1 MAFGAQPQLSR
12 QYGPSAEQMAISQ
25 MGQFAQQ
32 PNSLAGIL
40 SQLNAITAP
49 SMSPYGG
56 GGTNV
61 LVMPQTQ
68 LTTSRSGGAQ
78 GALQAGANGAGAASQ
93 ASTPLSSSQLTSLGS
108 TLGKSLSDILGGGS
122 SLPLG
127 MAGTAPGAAGLPSGL
142 SSAGQQALSSAF
154 TAPAVSGSLAD
165 VMGQTAG
172 SLAPLAASQM
182 APVTTGL
189 ASSLAGIGSQAGSQ
203 AASEIASALGTQ
215 AAPAAAAPA
224 AAAPAASGASAAGG
238 MGAGA
243 LLADAGALG
252 ALGWMGYGAT
262 HGPANNG
269 WSLSGMH
276 DLLNSV
282 NQATKSGLINPSD
295 GVTGSAGSLNL
306 FNPNGSLN
314 QPLAS
319 AVQNLYQAQM
329 GDFGP
334 ATQSY
339 IKPALNAMGYQNIQQ
354 AAAGKTLGTGA
365 AAPSSSPLMHL
376 IRRY

>member
-1 MAFGAQPQLSR
+1 MAFGAQPQQSR
-12 QYGPSAEQMAISQ
+12 SSGPSAEQMAISQ

-78 GALQAGANGAGAASQ
+78 GAAQAGANGAGAASQ
-93 ASTPLSSSQLTSLGS
+93 ASTPLSSSQLSSLGS
-108 TLGKSLSDILGGGS
+108 KLADLLKGGGS
-122 SLPLG
+122 VPTG
-127 MAGTAPGAAGLPSGL
+127 MAGTALGGAGLPSGL

-238 MGAGA
+238 LGAGA

-354 AAAGKTLGTGA
+354 AAAGKQLSGGSPASSSGA
-365 AAPSSSPLMHL
+365 ALRL
-376 IRRY
+376 IKRY

>member
-1 MAFGAQPQLSR
+1 MAFGAQPQQS
-12 QYGPSAEQMAISQ
+12 QSSGPSAEQMAISQ

-49 SMSPYGG
+49 TMSPYGG

-61 LVMPQTQ
+61 VVMPQTQ

-78 GALQAGANGAGAASQ
+78 GAAQAGANGAGAASQ
-93 ASTPLSSSQLTSLGS
+93 ASTPLSSSQLSSLGS
-108 TLGKSLSDILGGGS
+108 KLADLLKGGGS
-122 SLPLG
+122 VPTG
-127 MAGTAPGAAGLPSGL
+127 MAGTALGGAGLPSGL
-142 SSAGQQALSSAF
+142 TAAQQANLASAF

-165 VMGQTAG
+165 AMGLTAG
-172 SLAPLAASQM
+172 SLAPLTAAEL
-182 APVTTGL
+182 APVGTGAITAAGNAVG
-189 ASSLAGIGSQAGSQ
+189 AS
-203 AASEIASALGTQ
+203 AASELSSALGAQ

-224 AAAPAASGASAAGG
+224 ASSASAAGG

-243 LLADAGALG
+243 LAADAGALG
-252 ALGWMGYGAT
+252 ALGWMGYNAT

-269 WSLSGMH
+269 WSLGAMTQ
-276 DLLNSV
+276 LLNSTR
-282 NQATKSGLINPSD
+282 QATNSGLIGPAQ
-295 GVTGSAGSLNL
+295 GITGTAGSINA
-306 FNPNGSLN
+306 FNPNGTIN
-314 QPLAS
+314 QPLMS
-319 AVQNLYQAQM
+319 AVQNLQQLQL

-354 AAAGKTLGTGA
+354 AAAGKQLSGGSPASSSGA
-365 AAPSSSPLMHL
+365 ALRL
-376 IRRY
+376 IKRY